1 MPYHQYFRILLV
13 SLCLYFGI
21 VTSLWAQKFGY
32 IDSEYV
38 LRKMPAYQL
47 AMQQIDSLV
56 KSWEASIQAKFS
68 STKEMEAALNKEL
81 VLLTEEMIEDR
92 QYQIK
97 KKKQEA
103 EEHKEKIFG
112 YEGLFFLKENELL
125 EPLQDELYK
134 ALDKVC
140 QVHDIQLLLDK
151 AHPGILYTNPIH
163 DYTEYVLET
172 LGLSE
177 EKPVTEK

>member
-1 MPYHQYFRILLV
+1 MSYQQYFRLFFTY
-13 SLCLYFGI
+13 LCIYLGT

-38 LRKMPAYQL
+38 LRKMPAYQA
-47 AMQQIDSLV
+47 AMKQIDSLA
-56 KSWEASIQAKFS
+56 KSWESSIQAKFS
-68 STKEMEAALNKEL
+68 SIQEMEGSLNKEL

-92 QYQIK
+92 RYQIK
-97 KKKQEA
+97 KKKQEV

-163 DYTEYVLET
+163 DYTEYVLER

-177 EKPVTEK
+177 EKSLTEK